1 MDMKTRFFL
10 MAALCLL
17 TISCIST
24 KSTLKNVDDSA
35 PNLVLNKQNA
45 FVIKNFA
52 LDEKYGYDKDYP
64 INIFYQTTKNDS
76 INQQR
81 FFNALTGPNGEK
93 IFYKKTGVC
102 CPFPSTKSVSGAAL
116 LDVYEV
122 RWVGQKIPITL
133 YLNIY
138 EKSPIMVPKGFGLK
152 TF

>member
-1 MDMKTRFFL
+1 MKTRFLLLISIVFL
-10 MAALCLL
+10 SV
-17 TISCIST
+17 SCVST
-24 KSTLKNVDDSA
+24 KSTLKNVDDTA
-35 PNLVLNKQNA
+35 PNLVVNKQNA
-45 FVIKNFA
+45 FVIKDYA
-52 LDEKYGYDKDYP
+52 TDDKYGYDKDYP
-64 INIFYQTTKNDS
+64 INIFYRNTANDS

-93 IFYKKTGVC
+93 LFFEKVGVC
-102 CPFPSTKSVSGAAL
+102 CPFPSKNSVSGAAL

-122 RWVGQKIPITL
+122 KWVGQKTPITL